1 MQAESMQVPGN
12 QGTERAVVLQVLG
25 TERMSRAELL
35 RALHDMDS
43 EAVAGALSNLET
55 LGIVVVEG
63 EQVQASRAAR
73 HLDALGLISV

>member
-1 MQAESMQVPGN
+1 
-12 QGTERAVVLQVLG
+12 
-25 TERMSRAELL
+25 MSRAELL